1 MSSRKRHPIINFLE
15 LKVKRMKALSV
26 TFCICFSSGVHAQTQ
41 PQLPTYD
48 AGALMRQ
55 AEQSFQQNQMQR
67 NLQKRDALPLEM
79 VLNEATA
86 IPVERFRFQG
96 NKLLS
101 DEQLQRV
108 AAPYA
113 NKTLNQIDLNHL
125 TQAISEAYRQT
136 GWLVQAYIP
145 RQKTDERELIV
156 QIIESIPP
164 NRPVK

>member
-1 MSSRKRHPIINFLE
+1 MRH
-15 LKVKRMKALSV
+15 LKTLSV
-26 TFCICFSSGVHAQTQ
+26 TFLICCSSGVQAQTQ
-41 PQLPTYD
+41 PQAPTYD

-67 NLQKRDALPLEM
+67 NLQMRDALPPEM
-79 VLNEATA
+79 VLNDATA
-86 IPVERFRFQG
+86 IAVERFRFQG
-96 NKLLS
+96 NKLFS

-113 NKTLNQIDLNHL
+113 NKTLNQHDLHRL

-145 RQKTDERELIV
+145 RQKNEERELIV
-156 QIIESIPP
+156 QVIESIPP